1 MFYRRVLSDGKDGV
15 RSSGRVRWC
24 QMFYRRVLSDGKD
37 GVRSS
42 GSVMWCQMVLQEGPV
57 RW

>member
-1 MFYRRVLSDGKDGV
+1 
-15 RSSGRVRWC
+15 
-24 QMFYRRVLSDGKD
+24 MFYRRVLSDGKD